1 MWNSQRSRLAK
12 RCPPDLQASS
22 TTVFITGATGF
33 IGQRL
38 VSALLE
44 QGISVRAMVR
54 PDTNPDS
61 RLPPACEQVP
71 IDLTDVD
78 KLATVVAQCSAVI
91 YCAGS
96 VRGRSAADFSIANIT
111 GVRAMLGALE
121 RSSSAPPVL
130 LLSSLAASKPEL
142 SDYAHSKHAGEQ
154 LLQDSSGLAWT
165 ILRPPAVYG
174 PGDREMLPILKMIR
188 RGLLAHAGPADQRL
202 SLLHVDDL
210 VTAIVAWLSAS
221 QKCMHQTYAI
231 DDGTPGGYDWLAIGE
246 AVSDKKFS
254 MLKVPHFI
262 LGSVARLNLLFSGL
276 LGYAPMLSPGK
287 VRELVEPEWLGDNRA
302 FTEAT
307 GWRPQLDLKQGARK
321 LFNRKIDVSPT

>member
-1 MWNSQRSRLAK
+1 LAK

-44 QGISVRAMVR
+44 KGISVRAMVR
-54 PDTNPDS
+54 PDRKADS

-71 IDLTDVD
+71 IGLTEVD
-78 KLATVVAQCSAVI
+78 KLTAVVAQCSAVI

-96 VRGRSAADFSIANIT
+96 VRGRNAADFSFANIM
-111 GVRAMLGALE
+111 GVKAMLEALE
-121 RSSSAPPVL
+121 RSASAPPVL
-130 LLSSLAASKPEL
+130 LLSSLAAGKPAL
-142 SDYAHSKHAGEQ
+142 SDYAYSKHAGEQ
-154 LLQDSSGLAWT
+154 LLQDNSDLAWT
-165 ILRPPAVYG
+165 IFRPPAVYG

-210 VTAIVAWLSAS
+210 VKAIVAWLTAP

-262 LGSVARLNLLFSGL
+262 LGSVARLNLLFSGF

-307 GWRPQLDLKQGARK
+307 GWRPQLNLKQGARQ
-321 LFNRKIDVSPT
+321 LFNRKSDVSST